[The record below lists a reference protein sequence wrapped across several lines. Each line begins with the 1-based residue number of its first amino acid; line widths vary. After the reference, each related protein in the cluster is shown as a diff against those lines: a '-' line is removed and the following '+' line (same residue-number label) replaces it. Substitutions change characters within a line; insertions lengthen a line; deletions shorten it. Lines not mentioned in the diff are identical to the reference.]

1 MRIRDEED
9 RHVNCV
15 LSPFLLDFSFLV
27 SFAKRP
33 FTINDQIKLIH
44 DFLEVSSAGPDI
56 QVILTLRKLNNCLYP
71 VVLLSVYR

>member
-1 MRIRDEED
+1 MRMRDEAG
-9 RHVNCV
+9 RRVNCV
-15 LSPFLLDFSFLV
+15 LSLFLLDFSFLV

-44 DFLEVSSAGPDI
+44 DFLEVSSAGPDV
-56 QVILTLRKLNNCLYP
+56 QVTLTLRKLKNFLYP